1 MSPDPIQRAAMHP
14 REINERSATQKL
26 SAPAAPRAVVLIR
39 AAIGFVFITEG
50 IQKFLDPDTLCV
62 GRFAK
67 IGIPSPGLAAPF
79 VGGVEIVC
87 GALVLIG
94 LLARLGAFALMI
106 DMVVAITSTKIPILI
121 GHGFWG
127 FAAPAG
133 HAGFWAMAHEARTDV
148 AMLLGCGFII
158 AVGAGSMSLDR
169 RVSRRTR

>member
-1 MSPDPIQRAAMHP
+1 MHP
-14 REINERSATQKL
+14 RELNERSATQKL
-26 SAPAAPRAVVLIR
+26 SVPTAPRAIVLIR

-50 IQKFLDPDTLCV
+50 IQKFLDPEALGV

-67 IGIPSPGLAAPF
+67 IGIPSPALTAPF

-94 LLARLGAFALMI
+94 LLARLGAFALLI
-106 DMVVAITSTKIPILI
+106 DMIVAITSTKIPILI

-133 HAGFWAMAHEARTDV
+133 RTGFWAMAHEARTDI
-148 AMLLGCGFII
+148 AMLLGCAFLV
-158 AVGAGSMSLDR
+158 AVGAGTMALDR
-169 RVSRRTR
+169 RLSRRRSSRPL